1 MSTPLTKR
9 MFENARVFGI
19 RSCTIRPSFTEKARK
34 VSHNGRWY
42 NKQGEYLGW
51 GDLDSADLKSILQ
64 GMAPDEVF
72 YVLPESAMFGENL
85 LGRDRE
91 NIGVAYCIEKF
102 VFAIFNG
109 RVHLV
114 DQWDLHEAGDTLMLG
129 EGENGVEVFYINR
142 EGMVQDFIKQP
153 VFMDRKER

>member
-1 MSTPLTKR
+1 MSTPLTRR

-19 RSCTIRPSFTEKARK
+19 RSGTIRPSFTMKARK

-64 GMAPDEVF
+64 GMPEDEVF

-85 LGRDRE
+85 QGRDRE
-91 NIGVAYCIEKF
+91 NIGVGYCVEKF

-114 DQWDLHEAGDTLMLG
+114 DQWNLHEAGDTIMLG
-129 EGENGVEVFYINR
+129 EGENGVEVFYIQR

-153 VFMDRKER
+153 VFLQRKEG